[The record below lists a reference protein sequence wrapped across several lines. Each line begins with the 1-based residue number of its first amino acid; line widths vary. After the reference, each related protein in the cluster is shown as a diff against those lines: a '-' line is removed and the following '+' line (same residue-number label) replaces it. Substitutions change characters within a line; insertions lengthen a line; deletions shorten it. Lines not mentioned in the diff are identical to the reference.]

1 MRRFFWLLRAL
12 ARSPQSW
19 SSYSGYIR
27 QVSQLCHAFRRSHDI
42 DTARSLYRNA
52 TLEKIALLQAI
63 NQRETAFAESSVVA
77 LGIMDRMANILTD
90 LQSTSS
96 NISGVRM
103 KMAKIVERNLGELFD
118 RYKRDAHDTQSKLM
132 GQAADQQAELIQNH
146 SEAYLTNIL
155 FKQSQVAVASMNVV
169 QTEMAD
175 LGQDL
180 ALSTATKMSSEE
192 TEMQRQASID
202 HRHALQSS
210 IQSLTF
216 LASTMMSLSAL
227 TEEKMSSI
235 NQTAREVQRAL
246 ASPTGLLFWTL
257 GIRDTSWA
265 QIGRIV
271 EGVSMVQVFHI
282 AKYLPYLAAVARIAI
297 YLIVCLYG
305 IVGSIAFGIHKVA
318 SYVWSFATR
327 HGQRRL
333 ELSHAATP
341 TIPVVRSSSTLCV

>member
-90 LQSTSS
+90 LQSASS

-132 GQAADQQAELIQNH
+132 GQAADQQAELIQN
-146 SEAYLTNIL
+146 AIIR
-155 FKQSQVAVASMNVV
+155 
-169 QTEMAD
+169 
-175 LGQDL
+175 
-180 ALSTATKMSSEE
+180 LSTATKMSSEE

-202 HRHALQSS
+202 HRHALQRS

-271 EGVSMVQVFHI
+271 EGGE
-282 AKYLPYLAAVARIAI
+282 Y
-297 YLIVCLYG
+297 
-305 IVGSIAFGIHKVA
+305 
-318 SYVWSFATR
+318 
-327 HGQRRL
+327 
-333 ELSHAATP
+333 
-341 TIPVVRSSSTLCV
+341 TLLGCNPACV